1 MVCCT
6 QKGFYE
12 ASHLHLFNFA
22 SIKLAEATAVDTK
35 NTNDHRMAMLEM
47 HFNQIHDALNMSDG
61 RKTNAKNQLENKK
74 SGKKTCYAGR
84 HALT

>member
-6 QKGFYE
+6 QKDFYE

-22 SIKLAEATAVDTK
+22 SIKLAEAAAVDTK

-47 HFNQIHDALNMSDG
+47 HFNQAHDALHMSDG
-61 RKTNAKNQLENKK
+61 TKNQLENKK

-84 HALT
+84 HTLT